1 MTQFP
6 LSVGYNLSYLL
17 LLLLHNPFRCF
28 GLQEMN
34 YNSFSSLDLQAPQLH
49 KGESLGVL
57 ARRAARALDRAL
69 LPHRRWPPSLLLGS
83 QQSQK
88 KKKTVLG
95 RGVRCPVA
103 QDFPGCCPRP
113 SSRQSPAAAAAAG
126 RRPRLMSRAGEAAVQ
141 SRARRQRGHWLCAV
155 TPRGAAA
162 AASADWRAGRRVHA
176 ARAVPKPLRRGL
188 APPPHPPGTITPP
201 LWPALQMKH
210 LGPPPAAAAA
220 RPPGLT
226 ERARKARSQLGRTHR
241 ALRALQQ
248 LLPGRCAPPRPS
260 NLHIPRF

>member
-1 MTQFP
+1 M
-6 LSVGYNLSYLL
+6 
-17 LLLLHNPFRCF
+17 
-28 GLQEMN
+28 
-34 YNSFSSLDLQAPQLH
+34 
-49 KGESLGVL
+49 L
-57 ARRAARALDRAL
+57 AWVP
-69 LPHRRWPPSLLLGS
+69 LPHRRWPPSL
-83 QQSQK
+83 
-88 KKKTVLG
+88 VLG
-95 RGVRCPVA
+95 RRQLQTKQNSFGAGCPV
-103 QDFPGCCPRP
+103 PGSPRPSRCCPRP

-126 RRPRLMSRAGEAAVQ
+126 RRPRLVSRAGEAAVQ

-201 LWPALQMKH
+201 LCPAVQMKH
-210 LGPPPAAAAA
+210 LGPPPAAVPA
-220 RPPGLT
+220 RLPGLT

-248 LLPGRCAPPRPS
+248 LLPGRCAPPCPS
-260 NLHIPRF
+260 HLHIPRSWPISERLSRSGWLLPGRKGSGRRRMRGGGRLEPRLLLL